1 MKPLKTLIGDW
12 AGDTALP
19 ELEVGGLS
27 LDSRRL
33 RAGDA
38 FIAVRGEQG
47 HGLDHLG
54 QARAAGAAVIL
65 HDGAREP
72 TVTDTPMVEVPSLA
86 GRLAELARRM
96 WDDPA
101 GDLDL
106 IAVTGTNGKSSV
118 AWLLAQ
124 ALGGAM
130 VGTLGVGRPG
140 QLRHS
145 SYTTP
150 DVIALYRALAEVRA
164 SGCRSVVLEASS
176 HALAQDRLAGLA
188 FTACVF
194 TNLGHDHLDYHA
206 DLKAYG
212 AAKARLFTEFS
223 SRRQLICSDD
233 AFGREL
239 AADLSG
245 RDGLITY
252 GMNPAWSPVVL
263 GEIRHA
269 DLDGLELA
277 VRLPAGRFA
286 VDSCLIGMVNALNL
300 LVVAAELHE
309 RGLSTVEIADVIDR
323 LEPAPGRMNRLAGP
337 RGQLVVVDYAHSPDA
352 LENVLASL
360 RELCPGQLWCVFGCG
375 GERDR
380 SKRPRMGAIAEAQAD
395 RVILTD
401 DNPRG
406 EDGLAIIRE
415 IQAGMARPDR
425 STVVRDRRDAIHRA
439 VTAAARGDV
448 VLVAGKGHETVQ
460 IIGDRRVPFSD
471 FDAVREAL
479 EDAA

>member
-1 MKPLKTLIGDW
+1 MKSLRALVGDW
-12 AGDTALP
+12 VRETSVPDM
-19 ELEVGGLS
+19 EVDGMS
-27 LDSRRL
+27 LDSRHL
-33 RAGDA
+33 RPGEA
-38 FIAVRGEQG
+38 FIAVAGEQD
-47 HGLDHLG
+47 HGLDYLD

-65 HDGAREP
+65 HDGERPPPE
-72 TVTDTPMVEVPSLA
+72 TRLPMVEVPALGA
-86 GRLAELARRM
+86 RLADLARRM

-106 IAVTGTNGKSSV
+106 LAVTGTNGKSSV

-130 VGTLGVGRPG
+130 IGTLGVGRPG
-140 QLRHS
+140 HLREASH
-145 SYTTP
+145 TTP
-150 DVIALYRALAEVRA
+150 DVISLYRALAELRA
-164 SGCRSVVLEASS
+164 DGCRIIALEVSS
-176 HALAQDRLAGLA
+176 HALVQNRIAGLS
-188 FTACVF
+188 FTTCVF
-194 TNLGHDHLDYHA
+194 TNLGHDHLDYHE

-212 AAKARLFTEFS
+212 AAKARLFTDYT
-223 SRRQLICSDD
+223 SRRQLISSDD
-233 AFGREL
+233 IFGREL
-239 AADLSG
+239 ANRLSG
-245 RDGLITY
+245 GDGTITY
-252 GMNPAWSPVVL
+252 GMNAAWSPVVL

-286 VDSCLIGMVNALNL
+286 VDSRLIGRVNAQNL
-300 LVVAAELHE
+300 LVVAAELHQ
-309 RGLSTVEIADVIDR
+309 RGLNSVGIADIIDR
-323 LEPAPGRMNRLAGP
+323 LEPAPGRMNRLSGP
-337 RGQLVVVDYAHSPDA
+337 RGQIVIVDYAHSPDA
-352 LENVLASL
+352 LENVLVSL
-360 RELCPGQLWCVFGCG
+360 SELCPGQLWCVFGCG

-380 SKRPRMGAIAEAQAD
+380 SKRPRMGAIAEARAD

-425 STVVRDRRDAIHRA
+425 STVVRDRGDAIRRA
-439 VTAAARGDV
+439 VTGAGCGDV

-460 IIGDRRVPFSD
+460 VVNGRRIPYSD
-471 FDAVREAL
+471 FEAVREAL